1 MQVLE
6 RAVVL
11 YFIPFFLQAKFTSQL
26 LLKHCLFV
34 FLFYILNGQCINNE
48 PIDYKNILQS
58 HLEPMYKPT
67 TNQYQTVLN
76 FPQPSTVFIFVLSTT
91 KKTNMNFLN
100 LTANKIISCRDLAPI
115 PLTPIIIQTVEELA
129 GQDKSKGFNM
139 REHNGAVLYDTRW
152 IASVHYTDQVTKQR
166 QLQSKMNQ
174 SKQTNIRK
182 DTTKTNQSRIVSKV
196 STTNKI
202 LDHGA

>member
-1 MQVLE
+1 MLEALAWFVITATLHKPSNRKQYRSPVGLGMQVLE

-67 TNQYQTVLN
+67 TNQYQTILN
-76 FPQPSTVFIFVLSTT
+76 FPQPSTVFIFILCTT
-91 KKTNMNFLN
+91 NKANMNFL
-100 LTANKIISCRDLAPI
+100 TSRP
-115 PLTPIIIQTVEELA
+115 
-129 GQDKSKGFNM
+129 
-139 REHNGAVLYDTRW
+139 TR
-152 IASVHYTDQVTKQR
+152 
-166 QLQSKMNQ
+166 
-174 SKQTNIRK
+174 
-182 DTTKTNQSRIVSKV
+182 
-196 STTNKI
+196 
-202 LDHGA
+202 